1 MNIKKTLH
9 GLTWAFRNELDKGIT
24 LNLLKCF
31 RHFAQ
36 AAARIACAVVSVLGI
51 LFISAANAV
60 APIHNGIQIQQS
72 PKAYAKAVLPI
83 DEYKCINTLYYHES
97 RWNHKSINRSSGT
110 VGIPQGKSIW
120 LKTAS
125 PIEQVKWGIKYNNN
139 RYGSSCAALN
149 HFKRYNWH

>member
-1 MNIKKTLH
+1 MT
-9 GLTWAFRNELDKGIT
+9 DT

-60 APIHNGIQIQQS
+60 APIHNGIQIQQT
-72 PKAYAKAVLPI
+72 PKAYAKAVLPRH
-83 DEYKCINTLYYHES
+83 EYKCALELYTKES
-97 RWNHKSINRSSGT
+97 NWRPNAKNGSHY
-110 VGIPQGKSIW
+110 GIPQGKSIW

-125 PIEQVKWGIKYNNN
+125 PVEQVKWGISYNMN
-139 RYGSSCAALN
+139 RYGSMCEALQ

>member
-1 MNIKKTLH
+1 MTRPRNTLK
-9 GLTWAFRNELDKGIT
+9 LDRGFT

-72 PKAYAKAVLPI
+72 PKAYAKAVLPVH
-83 DEYKCINTLYYHES
+83 EYKCALELYTRES
-97 RWNHKSINRSSGT
+97 NWRPNAKNGSHY
-110 VGIPQGKSIW
+110 GIPQGRSIY

-125 PIEQVKWGIKYNNN
+125 PIEQVKWGIKYNKN
-139 RYGSSCAALN
+139 RYGTNCAALSFFQRN
-149 HFKRYNWH
+149 NYH

>member
-1 MNIKKTLH
+1 MTRPRNTL
-9 GLTWAFRNELDKGIT
+9 ELDRGFT

-36 AAARIACAVVSVLGI
+36 AATRIACAVVSVLGI

-60 APIHNGIQIQQS
+60 APIHDGIQIQQT
-72 PKAYAKAVLPI
+72 PKAYAKAVLPMNQ
-83 DEYKCINTLYYHES
+83 YKCALELYTRES
-97 RWNHKSINRSSGT
+97 NWRPNAKNGSHY
-110 VGIPQGKSIW
+110 GIPQGRSIY

-125 PIEQVKWGIKYNNN
+125 PIEQVKWGIKYNKN